1 MCKCIH
7 IHEGTDAKLTVA
19 GTRRTVPNAQCA
31 SSTYRMKEGRKQG
44 DELGGVNPD
53 WGGAKKKTKKLKNI
67 NGIGKI

>member
-31 SSTYRMKEGRKQG
+31 SFTLQNEGREERGGG
-44 DELGGVNPD
+44 DGGVVVVGVLI
-53 WGGAKKKTKKLKNI
+53 GGR
-67 NGIGKI
+67 